1 MERDGA
7 DGQPEQPKPR
17 QSYEKQHKAKQ
28 AAHRGGPAQAS
39 RAGET
44 GTTQCWDK
52 QVSQSPPKRKHTAY
66 SKPSGRLLKK
76 ITRKPAKY
84 PQLFR
89 QNKLLTNQPP
99 QDSPQNN
106 KNLICALIPCWT
118 KRPDELRSCALVWL
132 YRLEQPKENKSSGL
146 RSFPKGPL
154 VPLLARGA
162 FLLGSHGRDKDRV
175 GLEVAPILLDNVLL
189 AQRTLQG

>member
-1 MERDGA
+1 ME
-7 DGQPEQPKPR
+7 QM
-17 QSYEKQHKAKQ
+17 
-28 AAHRGGPAQAS
+28 
-39 RAGET
+39 
-44 GTTQCWDK
+44 
-52 QVSQSPPKRKHTAY
+52 VSQSNLSPGSPMKSST
-66 SKPSGRLLKK
+66 KPSKQLTEEGQLRHPELERLAPPSAGTSRYPKAHQKENTQPTGRLLKK

-89 QNKLLTNQPP
+89 QNKLLTNHPP

-118 KRPDELRSCALVWL
+118 KRPDELRSCALVWF

-175 GLEVAPILLDNVLL
+175 GLEVAHILLDNVVL
-189 AQRTLQG
+189 AQKTLQG